1 MLTGKHPPE
10 KNFTT
15 ESIEEI
21 ITKLQDK
28 NDSESMKDLM
38 TRLLETDPTSRIS
51 AEDAL
56 NHPWFA

>member
-21 ITKLQDK
+21 ITKFQGK

-38 TRLLETDPTSRIS
+38 TRLLETDPTARIS
-51 AEDAL
+51 A
-56 NHPWFA
+56 